1 MHHYLCICTSV
12 GVPFAWLCTHNN
24 TGATMTT
31 LLNQADTGK
40 LIKSIKGR
48 AASVQADIHQA
59 ACSTLAHMRDHGD
72 FTLAVA
78 LLNVLPSG
86 QRVKGLAAWYKHFS
100 GGKFTVRQD
109 KAQGNAWVGSL
120 KKDRAATD
128 FLVDE
133 AVQVTFADFT
143 TEREPTQVTAASIIK
158 YLERLVGNEEVL
170 PNGAPKVDPEA
181 IALANKLLAAA

>member
-1 MHHYLCICTSV
+1 
-12 GVPFAWLCTHNN
+12 
-24 TGATMTT
+24 MTA
-31 LLNQADTGK
+31 LLNQADTSK
-40 LIKSIKGR
+40 LIRSIKGR

-78 LLNVLPSG
+78 LMNVLPNG
-86 QRVKGLAAWYKHFS
+86 QRVKGLAAWYKHFTS
-100 GGKFTVRQD
+100 GKFSVRQD
-109 KAQGNAWVGSL
+109 KKQGNIWVGSI

-128 FLVDE
+128 FLVDD

-158 YLERLVGNEEVL
+158 YLERLVGNDETL
-170 PNGAPKVDPEA
+170 PNGTPKVDPEA
-181 IALANKLLAAA
+181 IALASKLLAAA